1 MNMTQKRIG
10 FCCKWID
17 TVDQLDGF
25 KPKDDA
31 LRFNNKTTTVA
42 WMNRQTKAVAEQRL
56 WDIMEHNT
64 NATLNLVKRVGLLE
78 PELRMVRLSSDIFP
92 LYTESTYSYYY
103 NLPDVRETI
112 AARCAA
118 IGEAARS
125 LDVRVSF
132 HPGQFCVLA
141 SDNEN
146 TVGNSIREFEYHT
159 DLARW
164 MGYGTGFHDHG
175 FKINVHISGRKGPEG
190 IRAVFNRLSPEAR
203 NLITIE
209 NEEYTYGLDACL
221 TLGNILPIVFDTHH
235 HWIHSGEYLSPTD
248 DRIKMVKDSW
258 RGVRPTLHYSV
269 SRESMGISDV
279 GKPDLSTLIESG
291 HKKGT
296 LRAHSDFMWNS
307 AVNEYI
313 AEFWDDFDIQV
324 ESKAKNLASTKLYE
338 ELTKEN
344 K

>member
-1 MNMTQKRIG
+1 MTQKRIG

-31 LRFNNKTTTVA
+31 LRYNNKTTTVA
-42 WMNRQTKAVAEQRL
+42 WLNRQTKAVAEQRL

-64 NATLNLVKRVGLLE
+64 DATLRLVERVGTLA
-78 PELRMVRLSSDIFP
+78 PQLRMVRLSSDILP
-92 LYTESTYSYYY
+92 VYTEPTWGYFWT
-103 NLPDVRETI
+103 DQHVRKTI
-112 AARCAA
+112 AQRLAKV
-118 IGEAARS
+118 GEAAKR

-141 SDNEN
+141 SDREN
-146 TVGNSIREFEYHT
+146 VVANSIAEFEYHA

-164 MGYGTGFHDHG
+164 MGFGSSWHDHG
-175 FKINVHISGRKGPEG
+175 FKINVHISGKGGPAS
-190 IRAVFNRLSPEAR
+190 IRTVYSRLSPEAR

-221 TLGNILPIVFDTHH
+221 TLGDILPIVFDTHH

-248 DRIKMVKDSW
+248 DRVKMVKDSW

-269 SRESMGISDV
+269 SRESMGIPDV
-279 GKPDLSTLIESG
+279 GRPDLSTLIESG

-307 AVNEYI
+307 EVNRYVG
-313 AEFWDDFDIQV
+313 EFWDNFDIQV
-324 ESKAKNLASTKLYE
+324 ESKAKNLASVKLYN
-338 ELTKEN
+338 ELTN
-344 K
+344 I

>member
-1 MNMTQKRIG
+1 MTQKRIG

-31 LRFNNKTTTVA
+31 LLYNNKTTTVA
-42 WMNRQTKAVAEQRL
+42 WLNRQTKAVAEQRL

-64 NATLNLVKRVGLLE
+64 NATLRLVQRVGKLA
-78 PELRMVRLSSDIFP
+78 PELRMVRLSSDILP
-92 LYTESTYSYYY
+92 VYSEPTWGYFWT
-103 NLPDVRETI
+103 NHDVREAVAKRL
-112 AARCAA
+112 AAV
-118 IGEAARS
+118 GEAAKR

-141 SDNEN
+141 SDRES
-146 TVGNSIREFEYHT
+146 VISNSIAEFEYHA

-164 MGYGTGFHDHG
+164 MGFGSSWHDHG
-175 FKINVHISGRKGPEG
+175 FKINVHISGKGGPAS
-190 IRAVFNRLSPEAR
+190 IRATYARLSPEAR

-221 TLGNILPIVFDTHH
+221 SLGDILPIVFDTHH

-248 DRIKMVKDSW
+248 DRVKMVKDSW
-258 RGVRPTLHYSV
+258 RGVRPSLHYSV
-269 SRESMGISDV
+269 SRESMGLTND
-279 GKPDLSTLIESG
+279 GRPNLSTLMESG

-307 AVNEYI
+307 AVNQYVG
-313 AEFWDDFDIQV
+313 EFWDSFDIQV
-324 ESKAKNLASTKLYE
+324 EAKAKNLASIKLHE
-338 ELTKEN
+338 ELTKGN
-344 K
+344 